1 MDELTKETPLVFP
14 CRGEMLVGVLHHP
27 ASPPSIGVV
36 VVVGGPQYR
45 TGSHRQFLLLARDL
59 AVGGVA
65 VLRFDCRG
73 MGDSDGAFPG
83 FQNTQ
88 PDVAAAVEALVT
100 HIPSIRRVML
110 WGLCDATLAIAEHA
124 ERDARVAGVILL
136 NPWVRSEASLAR
148 TQLKHYYLA
157 RLMQADFFRKLI
169 SGNFNPWVALKGL
182 LRNIRS
188 ARGGATA
195 SVVKAGRVSSNPLV
209 ERMAL
214 PLQRFKGQILVIL
227 SGRDLTAKEFDDAA
241 RGSPLWK
248 RLYAEARV
256 TRRDLAPADHTFSR
270 RQWRDQVA
278 QWTGEFIAGE

>member
-1 MDELTKETPLVFP
+1 
-14 CRGEMLVGVLHHP
+14 
-27 ASPPSIGVV
+27 
-36 VVVGGPQYR
+36 
-45 TGSHRQFLLLARDL
+45 
-59 AVGGVA
+59 
-65 VLRFDCRG
+65 
-73 MGDSDGAFPG
+73 
-83 FQNTQ
+83 
-88 PDVAAAVEALVT
+88 
-100 HIPSIRRVML
+100 
-110 WGLCDATLAIAEHA
+110 
-124 ERDARVAGVILL
+124 LL

-182 LRNIRS
+182 FSNIRS

-195 SVVKAGRVSSNPLV
+195 SAVEAGRAGNPLV

-214 PLQRFKGQILVIL
+214 PLQRFKGRILVIL

-241 RGSPLWK
+241 RASPLWK

-278 QWTGEFIAGE
+278 QWTGEFIAGESWRAARPRSET